1 MKRRDF
7 LISALAAAAGLSA
20 PWRIAGQAKAI
31 EPDLANLA
39 DGRGLKL
46 FNRTVSRLSDGARTG
61 VRLSEAPGEG
71 LAYLEG
77 IELANGSI
85 ELDIRGKDVREQ
97 SFVGVAFHGVD
108 GTTYDAV
115 YFRPFNFRADDP
127 VRRSHA
133 VQYISSPIH
142 KWQKLRTEHPG
153 TYENAVNPVPDPNGW
168 FHARVVVAS
177 PKVSVFVNDAKEPS
191 LIVSQLSERRKG
203 LTGLW
208 VDNFG
213 GDFANFTIAPA
224 GS

>member
-7 LISALAAAAGLSA
+7 VMSALACAAGLST
-20 PWRIAGQAKAI
+20 PSRIAGQTNAI
-31 EPDLANLA
+31 APDLAKLA
-39 DGRGLKL
+39 DGKGLKV
-46 FNRTVSRLSDGARTG
+46 FNRSVSRVSDGVRTG

-71 LAYLEG
+71 VAYLEG
-77 IELANGSI
+77 IELANGRI
-85 ELDIRGKDVREQ
+85 ELDIRGKDVQQQ

-133 VQYISSPIH
+133 VQYISSPIYL
-142 KWQKLRTEHPG
+142 WQKLRTEHPG
-153 TYENAVNPVPDPNGW
+153 QYENAVNPVPDPNGW

-177 PKVSVFVNDAKEPS
+177 PKVSVFVNDAKVPS
-191 LIVSQLSERRKG
+191 LIVSQLSDRRKG

-213 GDFANFTIAPA
+213 GDFANFRIVPA
-224 GS
+224 